1 MSTVLMLFIILLPM
15 AAGGLVRKIPFPARH
30 FRLFFTEGAV
40 LFSSAL
46 TWGLATGRLNSGE
59 AAIYLA
65 GNLTFSLES
74 EKWGLLYAILI
85 GFLWVVSIPC
95 LLLQEAKQE
104 KEGDFPGPLSFFIW
118 RGNGNGFKRQFHHG
132 LSFF

>member
-1 MSTVLMLFIILLPM
+1 M

-85 GFLWVVSIPC
+85 GFLWVVSIPWSC
-95 LLLQEAKQE
+95 RFNE
-104 KEGDFPGPLSFFIW
+104 
-118 RGNGNGFKRQFHHG
+118 
-132 LSFF
+132 